1 MNEPPA
7 KERSSTHD
15 RYAWRAQVMSRLNRL
30 KTVLTTK
37 WWMPLA
43 GVGLG
48 LGIQG
53 QMWRNEKPLYTSSG
67 RMIVSIKLSI
77 PEGSVY
83 TEELNNFLGTQA
95 ALMQSG
101 VVLNRAYAAVAS
113 LLPNLPL
120 QPVPLRVTVL
130 PKTTIFLLQGSSRE
144 PRYSQAFVQA
154 CMDEYVNLKKD
165 MRAQTSDTT
174 IAGLTEE
181 VLRLKKE
188 LLRCDQEIVAFQASN
203 SVVVLQEQGNSA
215 GNFLA
220 GLNQRL
226 AALKS
231 EYALLQTLTLD
242 QNLERQQQGTAVS
255 PAAIDSASQPSPA
268 GGERSDSDYLKANQQ
283 ILLLKA
289 EQEDWAQNLR
299 PEHPKMIALSEEIVR
314 RERLLNI
321 FHQQSS
327 EQLESRKN
335 SLKLQIDNLEQDVRV
350 WDAKTLD
357 VGLKTAQFQQLK
369 ANSQRIQ
376 ALYDR
381 LLATMQT
388 LDVNK
393 EISPES
399 VNIMEKASAASP
411 EKADLGK
418 MLLIGALAGLGCSLF
433 LLVVLDRLDDR
444 INSLSEVT
452 DLFDETI
459 LGQIPRETSLNSD
472 ARTALLRPDD
482 DRHSF
487 MEAYRNLRSA
497 LLYSSEA
504 GKRPTALLVTS
515 SVPDEGKSVTSAN
528 LAITLANA
536 GSRVLLVDADLRKGT
551 QHSRFDL
558 PSGPGL
564 SEALAQ
570 GKNWVLPEG
579 WDLIL
584 PVLVRETTIPRL
596 SLLPRGSSTPQSS
609 ELFLSTGVDGLLK
622 HAATQY
628 DFIIVDSAPVMAAD
642 DVTSLAPH
650 MDGVLFV
657 LRAEFTSARVAHTAL
672 DALYQRQVRVLGLVF
687 NAIRPS
693 SLDYYYYHKYKNYYN
708 SPSPTRKEKA
718 KGEEKKLA
726 VDA

>member
-1 MNEPPA
+1 MNEPLA
-7 KERSSTHD
+7 KERSFTHD
-15 RYAWRAQVMSRLNRL
+15 RYAWRAHAMSRLNRL
-30 KTVLTTK
+30 KNLVTTK
-37 WWMPLA
+37 WWLPVV

-48 LGIQG
+48 LGIEG
-53 QMWRNEKPLYTSSG
+53 QIWRNEKPLYTSSG
-67 RMIVSIKLSI
+67 RMIVSIKLST
-77 PEGSVY
+77 PETSLY

-101 VVLNRAYAAVAS
+101 VVINRAYAGVAS
-113 LLPNLPL
+113 LFPNVPV
-120 QPVPLRVTVL
+120 QPVSLKVTVL
-130 PKTTIFLLQGSSRE
+130 PKTTIFLLQGTSGE
-144 PRYSQAFVQA
+144 PRYTQAFVQA

-181 VLRLKKE
+181 LLRLKKE
-188 LLRCDQEIVAFQASN
+188 LLRSDQEMVAFQASN
-203 SVVVLQEQGNSA
+203 SVVVLQEQGNTA
-215 GNFLA
+215 GNYLA

-242 QNLERQQQGTAVS
+242 QNLEREQQATALL
-255 PAAIDSASQPSPA
+255 PAGSDAAGQASPA
-268 GGERSDSDYLKANQQ
+268 GGERLDSEYLKAKQQ

-289 EQEDWAQNLR
+289 EQEDWARNLR
-299 PEHPKMIALSEEIVR
+299 PEHPKMIAMSEEIVR
-314 RERLLNI
+314 RERLLSI
-321 FHQQSS
+321 FHQQSF

-335 SLKLQIDNLEQDVRV
+335 SLKLQIENLEKDVGE
-350 WDAKTLD
+350 WDAKTLE
-357 VGLKTAQFQQLK
+357 VGRKTAEFQQLK

-399 VNIMEKASAASP
+399 VNVMEKASVASP
-411 EKADLGK
+411 ERPNLQKK
-418 MLLIGALAGLGCSLF
+418 LLIGALVGLSCSLL

-452 DLFDETI
+452 DLFDETT
-459 LGQIPRETSLNSD
+459 LGQIPRESSLNSD
-472 ARTALLRPDD
+472 GRTALLRADD

-487 MEAYRNLRSA
+487 LEAYRNLRSS
-497 LLYSSEA
+497 LLYVAEA
-504 GKRPTALLVTS
+504 GKRPTTVLVTS
-515 SVPDEGKSVTSAN
+515 SVPNDGKSITSAN

-536 GSRVLLVDADLRKGT
+536 GSRVLLVDADLRKGS
-551 QHSRFDL
+551 QHSRFDME
-558 PSGPGL
+558 SGPGL
-564 SEALAQ
+564 SEALSQ
-570 GKNWVLPEG
+570 GRRWTE
-579 WDLIL
+579 
-584 PVLVRETTIPRL
+584 LVRETGIPKL
-596 SLLPRGSSTPQSS
+596 SLLPRGAVTQQSS
-609 ELFLSTGVDGLLK
+609 ELFLSGSINGLLK
-622 HAATQY
+622 EAATQY
-628 DFIIVDSAPVMAAD
+628 DFVIVDSAPVMAAD

-657 LRAEFTSARVAHTAL
+657 LRAEHTSARVAHTAL
-672 DALYQRQVRVLGLVF
+672 DALYQRQVRILGLVF

-708 SPSPTRKEKA
+708 SPSASRKEKA
-718 KGEEKKLA
+718 KGKKREPTA
-726 VDA
+726 QV